1 MENKISFDVKITQ
14 KLLAIATH
22 IDKFRGKWEI
32 LGQEKNEY
40 LKELRHLATIQ
51 SIGSSTRIEGAKLS
65 DVEIE
70 SLLNQ
75 VHVTAFNSRDEQ
87 EVGGYYETL
96 EIILEQYQE
105 IELSETNIKAF
116 HNQLLRYSTKDQRH
130 KGQYKQF
137 SNKVVATYPDGTQRT
152 VFNTTEPFKTPRE
165 MEKLVN
171 WTNERFSNQDFHPL
185 FVIGLFVYEF
195 LSIHPFQD
203 GNGRL
208 SRLLTTFLLLKE
220 GYTFAQY
227 ISFENIIEERKT
239 KYYRALMSGQ
249 QYRYTDQELLDEWM
263 FFFFECLATLTQK
276 LEEKYS
282 RYLRLTGY
290 LNERQQQLLAF
301 IQEKGIIRIS
311 DAETFLPDVSISTLK
326 RDLALL
332 IKEDQIEKT
341 GKGRAISY
349 RPKT

>member
-1 MENKISFDVKITQ
+1 MENKISFDVRTTQ
-14 KLLAIATH
+14 QLLAIVNR
-22 IDKFRGKWEI
+22 IDNFRGKWEV
-32 LGQEKNEY
+32 LGLEKNEY

-51 SIGSSTRIEGAKLS
+51 SIGSSTRIEGSKLS
-65 DVEIE
+65 NLEVE

-75 VHVTAFNSRDEQ
+75 VEVTTFQSRDEQ
-87 EVGGYYETL
+87 EVGGYFETL
-96 EIILEQYQE
+96 EIILEQYKE

-116 HNQLLRYSTKDQRH
+116 HNQLLRYSTKDQHH

-137 SNKVVATYPDGTQRT
+137 SNKVVATYPNGSQRT
-152 VFNTTEPFKTPRE
+152 IFNTTEPFKTPKE
-165 MEKLVN
+165 MENLVN
-171 WTNERFSNQDFHPL
+171 WTSERFSSEDFHPL
-185 FVIGLFVYEF
+185 FVIGVFVYEF

-239 KYYRALMSGQ
+239 QYYRALMSAQ
-249 QYRYTDQELLDEWM
+249 QHRYTDQELLHEWM
-263 FFFFECLATLTQK
+263 LFFFESLASLAQK

-282 RYLRLTGY
+282 RYLRLTSY
-290 LNERQQQLLAF
+290 LNERQQQLLSF

-311 DAETFLPDVSISTLK
+311 DAAKLFPDTSSSTLK
-326 RDLALL
+326 RDLSLL
-332 IKEDQIEKT
+332 IKEGQIEKT
-341 GKGRAISY
+341 GQARAISY